1 MSELQ
6 RLINK
11 LCPDGVEYKKLADV
25 AEISTGLSNT
35 NDAIENGIYPFYVRS
50 QEPLKKNDYEY
61 DEEAVI
67 TAGDGVGVG
76 KVFHYI
82 NGKYA
87 LHQRAYRIHIT
98 FDELSGKYLYYY
110 FISKFP
116 EYIKSQLFQGSV
128 PSIRRPMLNKFKIP
142 VPPMPVQREIVH
154 ILDNFTELTQELML
168 RKKQYE
174 YYRDMLLNFD
184 DNVQLRTLGEVCI
197 FFNGDRGKN
206 YPSVNEYVVD
216 GIPFINAGDIKNGV
230 IDLKKCNKITEEK
243 YNNMGGAKL
252 QNGDIIYCLRGSI
265 GKNGI
270 FNGES
275 GTLASSLVAIR
286 TQSKDIINKYI
297 YYLLNSNMELKQRLT
312 KDNGAAQPNLSA
324 QSVKNYKFPIPPIEE
339 QERIVKILDRFDRLC
354 NDLTDG
360 LPAEINARQKQYEYY
375 RDKLLMFKVIK

>member
-1 MSELQ
+1 M
-6 RLINK
+6 
-11 LCPDGVEYKKLADV
+11 
-25 AEISTGLSNT
+25 
-35 NDAIENGIYPFYVRS
+35 
-50 QEPLKKNDYEY
+50 
-61 DEEAVI
+61 
-67 TAGDGVGVG
+67 
-76 KVFHYI
+76 
-82 NGKYA
+82 
-87 LHQRAYRIHIT
+87 
-98 FDELSGKYLYYY
+98 
-110 FISKFP
+110 
-116 EYIKSQLFQGSV
+116 

-184 DNVQLRTLGEVCI
+184 DNVELRTLGEVCI

-252 QNGDIIYCLRGSI
+252 QKGDIIYCLRGSI

-286 TQSKDIINKYI
+286 TQSKDITNKYI
-297 YYLLNSNMELKQRLT
+297 YYLLNSNMELKQRFT

-339 QERIVKILDRFDRLC
+339 QKRIVKILDRFDRLC

-360 LPAEINARQKQYEYY
+360 LPSEINARQKQYEYY